1 MTREE
6 ALRVADQH
14 LMRMLR
20 PSGRRQYVEA
30 LLHGDRAANPDAV
43 DAMRRAR
50 ERVADR
56 VQAGKSI
63 QGPNNV
69 DP

>member
-30 LLHGDRAANPDAV
+30 LLHGDRAANPDALA
-43 DAMRRAR
+43 AMLRAR

-56 VQAGKSI
+56 VQAGMDI
-63 QGPNNV
+63 GGPN
-69 DP
+69 DA